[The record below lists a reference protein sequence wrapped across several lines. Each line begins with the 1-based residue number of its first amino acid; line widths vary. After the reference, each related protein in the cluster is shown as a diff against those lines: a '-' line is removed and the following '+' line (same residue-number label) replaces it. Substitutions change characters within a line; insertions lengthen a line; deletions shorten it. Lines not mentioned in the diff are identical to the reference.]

1 MILINL
7 KESGFFV
14 QPARTNETKHG
25 SSRIQSQNPIRLSQ
39 SCTVSPWTP
48 PKLKNFSITAS
59 PKRISAGPML
69 IQLTALWLRRL
80 WPKLARD
87 PKYLGAQIGLIS
99 VLHTWGQNLLHHPH
113 LHCIVPGGGLSLDGR
128 RWFNSKKKFFIPVK
142 VLSRKFRGKFLALFK
157 QAVQNGEIKFLAC
170 STLPRALYSPGGDY
184 KQPVC

>member
-1 MILINL
+1 MKQYMVLPDSVPKPN
-7 KESGFFV
+7 
-14 QPARTNETKHG
+14 T
-25 SSRIQSQNPIRLSQ
+25 PISIMYGTSKISLNDLL
-39 SCTVSPWTP
+39 SPWAP
-48 PKLKNFSITAS
+48 PKLKNFSIIAS

-128 RWFNSKKKFFIPVK
+128 RWINSKKKFFIPIK

-157 QAVQNGEIKFLAC
+157 QAVQNGEITFTVKLHRLA
-170 STLPRALYSPGGDY
+170 ANDAFSP
-184 KQPVC
+184 

>member
-1 MILINL
+1 
-7 KESGFFV
+7 
-14 QPARTNETKHG
+14 
-25 SSRIQSQNPIRLSQ
+25 
-39 SCTVSPWTP
+39 
-48 PKLKNFSITAS
+48 
-59 PKRISAGPML
+59 ML

-157 QAVQNGEIKFLAC
+157 QAVQNGEITFC
-170 STLPRALYSPGGDY
+170 GQIESLYAKRNFHSILNNLY
-184 KQPVC
+184 